1 MTRIGD
7 RAFYNC
13 TNLRSVTFAG
23 ESAEEGV
30 ANLSTVTEVGDWAF
44 GGCEDLTSVRMSD
57 DMRTIGEGAFS
68 RCSFTDVSIP
78 ASVTSI
84 GTYAF
89 DNCGDLQNIS
99 IAEGNQEV
107 RRC

>member
-1 MTRIGD
+1 
-7 RAFYNC
+7 
-13 TNLRSVTFAG
+13 
-23 ESAEEGV
+23 
-30 ANLSTVTEVGDWAF
+30 
-44 GGCEDLTSVRMSD
+44 MSD

-99 IAEGNQEV
+99 IAEGNRKYVDVDGVLYTLNQKEV
-107 RRC
+107 LKFPEGRTGTY